1 VAEAAPVA
9 FAAHSCEEGM
19 MGKLRFDLSV
29 SLDGFVAGPNPSLE
43 DPLGVGGEKLHD
55 WAVATAA
62 FRERHGGA
70 GGETG
75 VDSDVRAEIARSTGA
90 TVVGRRMFSGG
101 QGPWEDDPNPNA
113 SWWGDDPP
121 FHHPVFVLTHH
132 AREPVTMKGGTTYT
146 FVTTGIQD
154 ALEQARAGAGDKDVV
169 IGGGADVAQQYL
181 RAGLVDEFQLHVVP
195 VFLGQGT
202 RLLEG
207 LPDFTKLQIERT
219 QVLASPTGVIHARY
233 RVLKRAA

>member
-1 VAEAAPVA
+1 
-9 FAAHSCEEGM
+9 

-70 GGETG
+70 GGATG
-75 VDSDVRAEIARSTGA
+75 VDSDVVAEIARSTGA

-132 AREPVTMKGGTTYT
+132 AGSR
-146 FVTTGIQD
+146 
-154 ALEQARAGAGDKDVV
+154 
-169 IGGGADVAQQYL
+169 
-181 RAGLVDEFQLHVVP
+181 
-195 VFLGQGT
+195 
-202 RLLEG
+202 
-207 LPDFTKLQIERT
+207 
-219 QVLASPTGVIHARY
+219 
-233 RVLKRAA
+233 

>member
-1 VAEAAPVA
+1 
-9 FAAHSCEEGM
+9 M

-43 DPLGVGGEKLHD
+43 DQLGAGGEKLHD

-75 VDSDVRAEIARSTGA
+75 VDSDVAAEIDCSTGA

-146 FVTTGIQD
+146 FVITGI
-154 ALEQARAGAGDKDVV
+154 
-169 IGGGADVAQQYL
+169 
-181 RAGLVDEFQLHVVP
+181 
-195 VFLGQGT
+195 
-202 RLLEG
+202 EG
-207 LPDFTKLQIERT
+207 LPDFTCGDLLIRRDGRP
-219 QVLASPTGVIHARY
+219 SRRGSR
-233 RVLKRAA
+233 RC

>member
-1 VAEAAPVA
+1 MWISVLAVAEAAPVA
-9 FAAHSCEEGM
+9 FAAHSCEECM

-75 VDSDVRAEIARSTGA
+75 VDSDVRAEITRSTGA

-132 AREPVTMKGGTTYT
+132 AREPVTR
-146 FVTTGIQD
+146 
-154 ALEQARAGAGDKDVV
+154 RAG
-169 IGGGADVAQQYL
+169 
-181 RAGLVDEFQLHVVP
+181 P
-195 VFLGQGT
+195 PT
-202 RLLEG
+202 R
-207 LPDFTKLQIERT
+207 
-219 QVLASPTGVIHARY
+219 S
-233 RVLKRAA
+233 